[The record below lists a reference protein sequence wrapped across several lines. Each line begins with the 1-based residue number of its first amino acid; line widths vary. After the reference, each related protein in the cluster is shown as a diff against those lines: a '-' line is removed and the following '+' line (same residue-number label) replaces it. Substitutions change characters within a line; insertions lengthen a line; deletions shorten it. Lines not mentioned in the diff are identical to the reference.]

1 MQPRKNIA
9 DIESLR
15 PTLSTI
21 AADKR
26 SPGISERSFEEKMA
40 LKLLQVKVNQNLKG
54 RTNVP

>member
-1 MQPRKNIA
+1 MQLVKNIT

-26 SPGISERSFEEKMA
+26 SPGISERSFEEKRV
-40 LKLLQVKVNQNLKG
+40 LNLL
-54 RTNVP
+54 